1 MVDVT
6 SLAYTA
12 PDALVAHCARG
23 QRRAASSMPGT
34 TDPTSIH
41 ELVKWLVENGAFET
55 YDDWVSVGMICKIEA
70 GDAGLDIWSLVC
82 HNQTVDDTAL
92 AKWDSFAD
100 RSENVATADLQKIGT
115 LLTKA
120 KKLGWSGSL
129 HASAQWM
136 FRNIPAVDI
145 FGKPVNV
152 NPAPAIDPVAQI
164 AADAGATLSS
174 AAIPL
179 ADTQRIV
186 AALGQPVLDNFLAG
200 TRDSRTRPT
209 DSEYPTLPEVMAN
222 HPLYEMM
229 HDAIER
235 IVAMAEGGPKVFRQT
250 RVLPTLAVLYAM
262 HPSVC
267 EHLTQRITALGG
279 VISSGA
285 LDSAVK
291 NLEWR
296 IRVETNTAAG
306 FILDSKG
313 NPAPE
318 NSDNV
323 HVFIRQRAVK
333 MRYNTWKEQV
343 EVSDADRDAFTQ
355 LNDHV
360 FGDLLMDAENSQFNY
375 HPSEGRF
382 RRGLISNAR
391 RTRYDPVSERV
402 DALADA
408 WDRVPRLATWL
419 TQTCGVPND
428 TYHAAVGRNLI
439 GGLVR
444 RARHP
449 GCKQAETVIFI
460 SPMQGTGKSTLCE
473 ILALDSAW
481 YTDSFKFGGSQQNSI
496 PQLAGK
502 WVIELGELA
511 GMNKTEVEDVKQ
523 FLSSTSDNYT
533 KKYEAFATDHPRR
546 CVFIGT
552 SNDRR
557 PLADATG
564 NRRFLPVHVQGEVD
578 TDWLRANVEQ
588 IIGEA
593 AAREAADES
602 FAIPREVWDI
612 AGRHQE
618 AARNMSPTEEYCY
631 DWFDRPLPY
640 GVYIT
645 SEDLKRAFKM
655 VGQTARYGAFMDKI
669 GYRSELLSLPE
680 GRKCRVW
687 VRHASN
693 RLVECVRMV
702 PSQREANA
710 VVEMRLTGSPVLPA
724 PPY

>member
-6 SLAYTA
+6 DCYAA
-12 PDALVAHCARG
+12 PPALVEHCQRG
-23 QRRAASSMPGT
+23 QRRAASNSLGT

-41 ELVKWLVENGAFET
+41 ELVKWLVENGGFET

-82 HNQTVDDTAL
+82 HNQTIDDTSL
-92 AKWDSFAD
+92 AKWNSFAD
-100 RSENVATADLQKIGT
+100 ASENVAESDLQKIGT
-115 LLTKA
+115 LLNKA
-120 KKLGWSGSL
+120 KKLGWSGNL

-136 FRNIPAVDI
+136 FRGIFQSDI

-152 NPAPAIDPVAQI
+152 NAVDPVAQI
-164 AADAGATLSS
+164 AANAGASLSS
-174 AAIPL
+174 ASTAIPL

-186 AALGQPVLDNFLAG
+186 ASLGQPILDNFLAG
-200 TRDSRTRPT
+200 TKDAPSRPK
-209 DSEYPTLPEVMAN
+209 DDHPVLPDVMAN

-229 HDAIER
+229 HEAIAR

-250 RVLPTLAVLYAM
+250 RVLPALAVLYAM
-262 HPSVC
+262 HPNVC
-267 EHLTQRITALGG
+267 EHLTQRLTALGG
-279 VISSGA
+279 VLSSGA

-291 NLEWR
+291 NFEWR
-296 IRVETNTAAG
+296 VRVETNTAAG
-306 FILDSKG
+306 FLLDSKG

-323 HVFIRQRAVK
+323 HVFVRQRAVK
-333 MRYNTWKEQV
+333 LRYNTWKEQV
-343 EVSDADRDAFTQ
+343 EVSDADKDSFVQ
-355 LNDHV
+355 LTDHV

-391 RTRYDPVSERV
+391 RTRYDPVSEKV
-402 DALADA
+402 DALADT
-408 WDRVPRLATWL
+408 WDRVPRLDNWL
-419 TQTCGVPND
+419 APTCGVPND

-460 SPMQGTGKSTLCE
+460 SPVQGTGKSTLCE

-523 FLSSTSDNYT
+523 FLTSTSDNYT

-552 SNDRR
+552 SNDKR
-557 PLADATG
+557 PLADASG
-564 NRRFLPVHVQGEVD
+564 GRRFLPVHVAGEVD

-593 AAREAADES
+593 AAREAAGES

-631 DWFDRPLPY
+631 DWFDRPTPY
-640 GVYIT
+640 GLYIT

-669 GYRSELLSLPE
+669 GFRSEILAIPDS

-687 VRHASN
+687 VRHGSN
-693 RLVECVRMV
+693 RLAECVRMI

-710 VVEMRLTGSPVLPA
+710 VVEMRLIGSPILP
-724 PPY
+724 PCPV